1 MVKTLFPLGSIMKA
15 ARKFKHLNQ
24 AEVARAMGCSQSA
37 LSKMEHNQLIPSA
50 VQWFL
55 FSRFTSIPPESLET
69 GVIDR
74 HIKMSEQKISS
85 DILAKIPKR
94 YRLNPGEKMREV
106 YPLLIGLKEK
116 IDHKSF
122 KKFQDS
128 LGFDVD
134 YFLDF
139 DNVINFQLIIDI
151 INLFIHHL
159 VLSDKDVKEIAL
171 KGQNLLYWDQL
182 HFEGHTIKKRIEHYC
197 LDQDYFQSD
206 FALRIKEQGDHLRFS
221 YLPNP
226 SLYSFLKDLTAETIV
241 WLSTYRKYTLEN
253 MIQRF
258 SGQTGVVIFLP
269 ELSRSPLEQ
278 HFDLSLVSYS

>member
-1 MVKTLFPLGSIMKA
+1 
-15 ARKFKHLNQ
+15 
-24 AEVARAMGCSQSA
+24 
-37 LSKMEHNQLIPSA
+37 
-50 VQWFL
+50 
-55 FSRFTSIPPESLET
+55 
-69 GVIDR
+69 
-74 HIKMSEQKISS
+74 
-85 DILAKIPKR
+85 
-94 YRLNPGEKMREV
+94 
-106 YPLLIGLKEK
+106 
-116 IDHKSF
+116 
-122 KKFQDS
+122 
-128 LGFDVD
+128 
-134 YFLDF
+134 
-139 DNVINFQLIIDI
+139 
-151 INLFIHHL
+151 

-171 KGQNLLYWDQL
+171 NGQNLLYWDQL